1 MWHACAA
8 VAMWHAGMQIVLVS
22 THLTELHQIQPKTQS
37 GAGAD
42 QLRIHPQC
50 PHRARRHY
58 ENGGDRMR
66 VRTCAFVVAPDS
78 IAPLDAAKNMPQPG
92 GAHSEQRNSMRRHA
106 GQQSDMPHDKRKH
119 GGSGAQRHAKGAGG
133 VHLEGA
139 TVGGMTGE
147 HAHLQQPVR
156 RDVCGS
162 NLRRL
167 RNFISSTENLRTQ
180 CRHVRHG
187 HVHE

>member
-1 MWHACAA
+1 MWC
-8 VAMWHAGMQIVLVS
+8 HAGAKEDMAHDRGKLGDS
-22 THLTELHQIQPKTQS
+22 GTHK
-37 GAGAD
+37 
-42 QLRIHPQC
+42 
-50 PHRARRHY
+50 
-58 ENGGDRMR
+58 
-66 VRTCAFVVAPDS
+66 
-78 IAPLDAAKNMPQPG
+78 
-92 GAHSEQRNSMRRHA
+92 
-106 GQQSDMPHDKRKH
+106 
-119 GGSGAQRHAKGAGG
+119 HAKGAGG

-180 CRHVRHG
+180 CRHVRYG